1 MGDVSITLCQTCAV
15 EQPDADTLPAL
26 CPICADDRQYVRPS
40 GQRWTTLDEL
50 VAGGHVGTV
59 AEVEPGLSGITIEP
73 SVGIGQR
80 ALLVRTDAG
89 NLLWDPTG
97 YVDDDLVAAVEG
109 LGGVAAVATSHPHMF
124 GVQVEWSH
132 RFGDVPVYVQA
143 ADREWLQRDDPVVVT
158 WEEKTEVLPG
168 VVLHRIGGHFP
179 GSAVCHFLGAD
190 GRGVLLTGDT
200 VAGTPDEHWVSFMR
214 SFPNK
219 VPLSAA
225 VVAKVADR
233 VLVHDFDRLYDNFGG
248 AVRSDAAEWV
258 RRSADRYISWVRGDF
273 DHLTG

>member
-1 MGDVSITLCQTCAV
+1 VSLLCRTCAV
-15 EQPDADTLPAL
+15 EQPDREQPPAS
-26 CPICADDRQYVRPS
+26 CAICSDDRQYVRPS
-40 GQRWTTLDEL
+40 GQRWTSLEEL
-50 VAGGHVGTV
+50 AAEGHTGRV
-59 AEVEPGLSGITIEP
+59 AEVEPGLQGISIEP

-80 ALLVRTDAG
+80 ALLVQTTAG
-89 NLLWDPTG
+89 NLLWDATG
-97 YVDDDLVAAVEG
+97 YLDDELVAQVSE
-109 LGGVAAVATSHPHMF
+109 LGGIAAVASSHPHMF

-132 RFGDVPVYVQA
+132 RFGGVPVYVQA
-143 ADREWLQRDDPVVVT
+143 ADREWLQRDDAVVRT

-179 GSAVCHFLGAD
+179 GSAVAHFTGAD
-190 GRGVLLTGDT
+190 GQGVLLTGDT

-233 VLVHDFDRLYDNFGG
+233 VLQLDFDRLYDNFGG
-248 AVRSDAAEWV
+248 QVTRDASSWV
-258 RRSADRYISWVRGDF
+258 RRSADRYIAWVRGDF

>member
-1 MGDVSITLCQTCAV
+1 MTLWLCRTCAV
-15 EQPDADTLPAL
+15 EYPDTDEPPAV
-26 CPICADDRQYVRPS
+26 CPICSDDRQYVRPS
-40 GQRWTTLDEL
+40 GQQWTTLADL
-50 VAGGHVGTV
+50 GNGRCGTV
-59 AEVEPGLSGITIEP
+59 AEVEPGLHGVTIDP

-80 ALLVRTDAG
+80 ALLVQTAAG

-97 YVDDDLVAAVEG
+97 YLDDGLVAAIEE
-109 LGGVAAVATSHPHMF
+109 LGGLAAIASSHPHMF
-124 GVQVEWSH
+124 GVQVTWSH
-132 RFGDVPVYVQA
+132 RFGRVPVYLQA
-143 ADREWLQRDDPVVVT
+143 ADAEWLQREDPVVQT
-158 WEEKTEVLPG
+158 WGEQAEVLPG
-168 VVLHRIGGHFP
+168 LTLHRIGGHFP
-179 GSAVCHFLGAD
+179 GSAVAHFTGAD

-200 VAGTPDEHWVSFMR
+200 VAGTPDEHWVSFLR

-233 VLVHDFDRLYDNFGG
+233 VLALDFDRLYDNFGG
-248 AVRSDAAEWV
+248 QVLGAAHSWV